1 MSSSSNRYPGWAYM
15 LAGLT
20 IGLFVAFLVYLR
32 DLPSPDGA
40 ANSKQPTVDNSKPKP
55 VFNFY
60 DILPELEVV
69 VPDLE
74 VTNPKKQPA
83 TENKTPAPTP
93 TPQLAAGEKF
103 ILQVGSFNQFDEA
116 DKLKAHLALLGI
128 EAFIQ
133 KVSVDNKQWH
143 RVRIGPFSDRKSL
156 NLTRQQLQENSIEA
170 ITLKVTG

>member
-1 MSSSSNRYPGWAYM
+1 M
-15 LAGLT
+15 AGLT

-32 DLPSPDGA
+32 ELPVPNESDNP
-40 ANSKQPTVDNSKPKP
+40 KRPVVDNSKPKP

-74 VTNPKKQPA
+74 VKPKDQKTQTA
-83 TENKTPAPTP
+83 ETKTPSP

-133 KVSVDNKQWH
+133 KVAVDNKQWH
-143 RVRIGPFSDRKSL
+143 RVRIGPFEDRKTL
-156 NLTRQQLQENSIEA
+156 NLTRKQLQENSIEA
-170 ITLKVTG
+170 ITLKVST